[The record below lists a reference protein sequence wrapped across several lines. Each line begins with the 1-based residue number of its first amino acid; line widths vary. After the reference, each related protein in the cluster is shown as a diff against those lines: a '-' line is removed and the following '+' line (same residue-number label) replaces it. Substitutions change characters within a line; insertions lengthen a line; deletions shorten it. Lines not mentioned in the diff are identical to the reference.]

1 MISAYH
7 AKYYAHEL
15 TRRHAADGVD
25 RLSQSLFDASVD
37 LNPHQI
43 EAALFALRNPLQEGV
58 LLADEVGLGKTIEAA
73 LVVCQYW
80 AERRRQL
87 LVICPASL
95 RKQWAQELHDKFAVP
110 TTVVDAVSLRKQSA
124 GDMLSTLQR
133 QVGKA
138 VVIMSYKFAAKLE
151 AELRAVPW
159 DVVVIDE
166 AHKLRN
172 AHRASNHT
180 GQALK
185 RALQGR
191 KKLLLT
197 ATPLQNSLME
207 LYGLSTLIDEHL
219 FGNETAFRKQ
229 FMNSGTGLDELRE
242 RLASFAKRTLRRDV
256 LEYIKY
262 TERKALTQP
271 FNPNDDE
278 QALYERISAF
288 LQKEDSYALPKQQR
302 HLTALIL
309 RKLLASSSHAVVA
322 TLVTIRER
330 LQGLLTADKTED
342 DGSQLVEQLIAEDD
356 LEQDYLEEEASEA
369 DEDTE
374 APMLAPAEDDKNG
387 AAKDAH
393 AVRAAISAEIA
404 ELTAFV
410 DAAQALQTDTK
421 AQALLKAL
429 GLGFSKMAELRAP
442 RKAII
447 FTESKRTQEYLHRF
461 LSANG
466 HAGKLVLFSGTNN
479 HEDSTVIYQRWLEE
493 YKGTDRVT
501 GSPQVDRRT
510 ALIDHFRKDDGTGAE
525 IMIATEAAAEGVNLQ
540 FCALII
546 NYDLPWNP
554 QRVEQRIGRCH
565 RYGQRFDV
573 VVINFLNTRNQADQ
587 RVLELLTEKFNLF
600 SGVFGASDEVLGRIE
615 GGLDFEKRILQ
626 IYDTC
631 RQPVQIEAAFN
642 ALQAELEEVI
652 ADRIKDTQSQ
662 LLENFDEDVHDR
674 LKLRLQDAEARL
686 DKLGRW
692 FWGVTCFAL
701 DGRARFDEQSY
712 AFSLSTPPTGIAPPI
727 AMGRY
732 QLIRGAA
739 QPDMLAHAYR
749 LSHPLGEWSI
759 DTSLNAATPIAT
771 LKFDYG
777 KHGARVSV
785 VEKLRG
791 KSGWLTLARLEV
803 TAFET
808 TEALLFSGLTDDG
821 QVLDQ
826 ETCEKLMA
834 IPAGGKPTSLSAA
847 VPEALLANSQRAVA
861 ATVAQVLET
870 NQRLFSEER
879 DKLERWADDKLL
891 AAEEALRN
899 TKVRIAQLKRDA
911 RKAATLQEQ
920 DGIQRELSE
929 LERKQ
934 RRLRQEIFAIED
946 EIIAKRDELIAS
958 LQQRLQEKTNNETL
972 FSVRWQVT

>member
-37 LNPHQI
+37 MNPHQI

-80 AERRRQL
+80 AERRRRL

-124 GDMLSTLQR
+124 GDVLATLQR

-138 VVIMSYKFAAKLE
+138 VVIMSYQFAAKLE

-172 AHRASNHT
+172 AHRASNRT

-207 LYGLSTLIDEHL
+207 LYGLSTLIDEHM
-219 FGNETAFRKQ
+219 FGDEAAFRKQ

-271 FNPNDDE
+271 FNPTDDE

-309 RKLLASSSHAVVA
+309 RKLLASSSHAVAA

-330 LQGLLTADKTED
+330 LQGLLTADKAED

-369 DEDTE
+369 EENAEDPT
-374 APMLAPAEDDKNG
+374 PAPAEGGKPG

-479 HEDSTVIYQRWLEE
+479 HEDSTAIYQRWLEE

-631 RQPVQIEAAFN
+631 RQPEQIEAAFN

-674 LKLRLQDAEARL
+674 LKLRLDEAEARL

-692 FWGVTCFAL
+692 FWGVTRYAL
-701 DGRARFDEQSY
+701 NDRARFDEQSY
-712 AFSLSTPPTGIAPPI
+712 AFSLSAPPNVI
-727 AMGRY
+727 ATGRY

-759 DTSLNAATPIAT
+759 DTSLNAATPVAT
-771 LKFDYG
+771 LKLDYS

-785 VEKLRG
+785 IERLRG
-791 KSGWLTLARLEV
+791 MSGWLTLARLEV

-826 ETCEKLMA
+826 ETCERLMT
-834 IPAGGKPTSLSAA
+834 IPAAGKPTSLSTT

-861 ATVAQVLET
+861 ATVAQVLEA
-870 NQRLFSEER
+870 NQRLFNEER

-891 AAEEALRN
+891 AAEEALKN
-899 TKVRIAQLKRDA
+899 TKARIAQLKRDA
-911 RKAATLQEQ
+911 RKAVTLQEQ

-929 LERKQ
+929 LARKQ
-934 RRLRQEIFAIED
+934 RRLRQEIFAVED

-958 LQQRLQEKTNNETL
+958 LQQRLQEKTSNETL